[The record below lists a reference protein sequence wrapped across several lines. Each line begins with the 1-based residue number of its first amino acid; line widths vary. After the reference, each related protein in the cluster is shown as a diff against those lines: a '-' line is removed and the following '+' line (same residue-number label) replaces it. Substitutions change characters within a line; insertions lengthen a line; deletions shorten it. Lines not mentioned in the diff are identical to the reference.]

1 MGREEAAITAVL
13 VSMKSGLRDRN
24 NSVSW
29 SHDSACG
36 HIVSMKSGL
45 RDRNNVEGDLT
56 GFLLSEGLN
65 EVRSR
70 RPEQCVGLRPSGDGP
85 RVSMKS
91 GLGDRNNAV
100 GQVYLRWPRLLSQ

>member
-1 MGREEAAITAVL
+1 MGREEAAITALL

-45 RDRNNVEGDLT
+45 
-56 GFLLSEGLN
+56 
-65 EVRSR
+65 
-70 RPEQCVGLRPSGDGP
+70 
-85 RVSMKS
+85 
-91 GLGDRNNAV
+91 GDRNNAWAYAL
-100 GQVYLRWPRLLSQ
+100 QVTDLGSQ